1 MRTDANR
8 PRIPIP
14 ATEIAEELVARL
26 DVVPE
31 WRPNLPVLRPEPEPA
46 HRADVPRL

>member
-1 MRTDANR
+1 M
-8 PRIPIP
+8 
-14 ATEIAEELVARL
+14 ARL